1 MPEVIEKLFSSGAFI
16 PHGHCYLWQSQ
27 LVWLHLLSDSII
39 ALAYYSIPITLIY
52 FVRKRQDLPFDWI
65 FLLFSAF
72 IVSCGTTHLMEVWT
86 LWHPVYWL
94 SGALKALTAIISLY
108 TAIALVRLMPQA
120 LTLPS
125 PAQLSALNA
134 ELQAQI
140 RDRQQAE
147 TRIRQLNQEL
157 EEKVEQR
164 TAELERSM
172 TQVRDSVE
180 RTALAMD
187 AAQMGSFD
195 WDLMTQKVTW
205 SHYHEILWGYRP
217 GGTAHSYQDWRQRI
231 HPNDVAQ
238 AEADIQMSMK
248 TSEHYS
254 SEYRV
259 IWEDDS
265 IHWVAG
271 YGRFYF
277 SPEGEP
283 FRMMGMVQDITERKQ
298 VEELLQL
305 SEERLR
311 LATEAAEIGMW
322 FWNLV
327 EDQLVW
333 TDCCKRLFGIDLDTP
348 ISYDRFLEALHPDD
362 RERTDA
368 TLRASMLQKQ
378 DYVIEYRAI
387 WGDGSTH
394 WILAKG
400 RATYDEQDQP
410 IRMMGTAQE
419 ITDRKL
425 AEVALREQALELA
438 QINEQL
444 TQTTALV
451 NQRNQELDQFSHIVS
466 HDLKAPLR
474 GISSLSEWIEEDLGD
489 QLPPDIQKNFELLR
503 ARVAR
508 MNDLINGLLA
518 YARIGYQESSSETF
532 ELNELLLEIIDSLD
546 IPTEFTI
553 QLPPEPITVVANR
566 LLMSQ
571 VFSNFISNAV
581 KYHDRS
587 DGMVKITAQS
597 QDQDYKFAVADDGI
611 GIAPK
616 DHDQIF
622 EVFKTLQNQ
631 SEEKGTGIGLAIV
644 KKIIERVGGTVFV
657 ESELGQGTTFH
668 FTWPRS

>member
-72 IVSCGTTHLMEVWT
+72 IISCGTTHLMEVWT
-86 LWHPVYWL
+86 LWHPTYWL
-94 SGALKALTAIISLY
+94 SGALKALTAMISLY

-134 ELQAQI
+134 ELTAQI

-147 TRIRQLNQEL
+147 TQIRQLNQEL
-157 EEKVEQR
+157 EAKVEQR

-195 WDLMTQKVTW
+195 WDLATQKISW
-205 SHYHEILWGYRP
+205 SHYHAILWGYRP
-217 GGTAHSYQDWRQRI
+217 DGTAHSYQDWRQRI
-231 HPNDVAQ
+231 HPDDVAQ
-238 AEADIQMSMK
+238 AEAAIQASMETK
-248 TSEHYS
+248 EHYS

-259 IWEDDS
+259 IWENGS

-277 SPEGEP
+277 NPEGNP
-283 FRMMGMVQDITERKQ
+283 TRMMGMVQDITERKQ

-311 LATEAAEIGMW
+311 LSTEAAEVGMW

-348 ISYDRFLEALHPDD
+348 ISYDLFLKALHPED

-368 TLRASMLQKQ
+368 TVRAAILQKQ
-378 DYVIEYRAI
+378 DYVIEYRAV

-400 RATYDEQDQP
+400 RATYNEQNEP

-419 ITDRKL
+419 ITDRKQ
-425 AEVALREQALELA
+425 AEVALREQALELS
-438 QINEQL
+438 QINDQL

-474 GISSLSEWIEEDLGD
+474 GISSLSEWIEEDLGY
-489 QLPPDIQKNFELLR
+489 QLPPDIQKHFELLR

-518 YARIGYQESSSETF
+518 YARIGYQEAPSETF
-532 ELNELLLEIIDSLD
+532 KLNELLLEIIDSLEV
-546 IPTEFTI
+546 PPEFTV
-553 QLPPEPITVVANR
+553 QLPSKSIMVTANR

-581 KYHDRS
+581 KYHNRT
-587 DGMVKITAQS
+587 DGTVKITAQS
-597 QDQDYKFAVADDGI
+597 QEQSYQFTVADDGI

-616 DHDQIF
+616 NHDQIF
-622 EVFKTLQNQ
+622 EIFKTLQSQ
-631 SEEKGTGIGLAIV
+631 SDEKGTGVGLAIV
-644 KKIIERVGGTVFV
+644 KKIIERVGGQVFV
-657 ESELGQGTTFH
+657 ESELGKGTKFL